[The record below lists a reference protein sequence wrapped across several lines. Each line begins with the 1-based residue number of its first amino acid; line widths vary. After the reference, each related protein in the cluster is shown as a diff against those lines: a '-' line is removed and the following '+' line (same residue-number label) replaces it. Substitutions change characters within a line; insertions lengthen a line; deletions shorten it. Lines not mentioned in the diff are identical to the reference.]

1 MSRTDRLLIC
11 LALGYLAARFLHE
24 HVKAVAP
31 LCKFEVLHIVPRGD
45 CIEHVCGGEECI
57 CGPTVRPVRRDGG
70 GWQWVARHH
79 ALWVAAA
86 DESR

>member
-1 MSRTDRLLIC
+1 MRSVVIA
-11 LALGYLAARFLHE
+11 LAYLGVGVLAARVLSEIFE
-24 HVKAVAP
+24 EVAP
-31 LCKFEVLHIVPRGD
+31 LCRFEVHHLVPAGD

-57 CGPTVRPVRRDGG
+57 CGPTVRPVRRDGA
-70 GWQWVARHH
+70 WQWVAQHH